1 MTDVEITKYRNLA
14 VKFIENNKQ
23 NLVSIYLKHSKGT
36 EEVGREDE
44 NVGEG
49 EGEGILIIN
58 LNEFDKTNKIDVS
71 FIVLKL
77 LSDELLN
84 EINKCKETN
93 NENIIYF
100 LLITPYE
107 DKIIEIDI
115 RTLIQ

>member
-1 MTDVEITKYRNLA
+1 MSEQDILKYREMT
-14 VKFIENNKQ
+14 VQFINNNKQ
-23 NLVSIYLKHSKGT
+23 NLVSIYLKHSKGN
-36 EEVGREDE
+36 EE
-44 NVGEG
+44 N

-58 LNEFDKTNKIDVS
+58 FNDFENNNKIDVS
-71 FIVLKL
+71 FIALKL
-77 LSDELLN
+77 LSDEFIN

-115 RTLIQ
+115 RTLIS